1 MDCPV
6 FLLKSEG
13 CNPDGDQAVLP
24 IRQTV
29 VRMRGDV
36 QEELATVACVY
47 QLGLWRSPQREPA
60 KHEGPGVEGQRL
72 LTILSLFVNKL
83 DGIELFELTFRDT
96 ENGCGA
102 LETISDRQKT
112 VALFVRGVRAG
123 CIVGCIVV
131 PEWEPR
137 VRMRV
142 TVSD

>member
-1 MDCPV
+1 MLTAFC
-6 FLLKSEG
+6 G
-13 CNPDGDQAVLP
+13 CFWLTDQFF
-24 IRQTV
+24 
-29 VRMRGDV
+29 D
-36 QEELATVACVY
+36 
-47 QLGLWRSPQREPA
+47 
-60 KHEGPGVEGQRL
+60 
-72 LTILSLFVNKL
+72 LT
-83 DGIELFELTFRDT
+83 GIELFELTSRDT

-123 CIVGCIVV
+123 CIVV